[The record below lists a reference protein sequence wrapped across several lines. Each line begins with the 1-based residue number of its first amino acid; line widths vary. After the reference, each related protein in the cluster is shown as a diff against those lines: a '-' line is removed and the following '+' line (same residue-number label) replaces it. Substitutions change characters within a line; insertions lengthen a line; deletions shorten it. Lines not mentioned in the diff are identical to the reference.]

1 MAEIKTNKA
10 DAARRHL
17 DAAIRMLFNQEDPVA
32 IYTVV
37 AAAFRIL
44 RILAER
50 SGDSQFHETIK
61 QMIRPGQE
69 NEFLSVMNKMGD
81 YLKQAD
87 HNPDELL
94 DGVEEEVNDLTIL
107 GACMYYDSLGYQLTP
122 EMRTFM
128 VWFMTLHPELMA
140 DSVPFNAH
148 LAGSGGEAIRNQSRQ
163 VQLEVGKQVLANTR
177 GQNSS
182 S

>member
-17 DAAIRMLFNQEDPVA
+17 DAAIRMLFDQQDPLA
-32 IYTVV
+32 IYSVV

-44 RILAER
+44 HSLSEK
-50 SGDSQFHETIK
+50 SGASQFHETIK

-69 NEFLSVMNKMGD
+69 QEFGAIMNMMGN
-81 YLKQAD
+81 YLKNAD

-94 DGVEEEVNDLTIL
+94 NGVEEEVNDLTIV
-107 GACMYYDSLGYQLTP
+107 GACLYYDSLGYQLTS

-128 VWFMTLHPELMA
+128 VWFMTLHPKLMA

-148 LAGSGGEAIRNQSRQ
+148 LAGSGGDALRGQSRQ
-163 VQLEVGKQVLANTR
+163 VQLEVGKQILANTR
-177 GQNSS
+177 G
-182 S
+182 